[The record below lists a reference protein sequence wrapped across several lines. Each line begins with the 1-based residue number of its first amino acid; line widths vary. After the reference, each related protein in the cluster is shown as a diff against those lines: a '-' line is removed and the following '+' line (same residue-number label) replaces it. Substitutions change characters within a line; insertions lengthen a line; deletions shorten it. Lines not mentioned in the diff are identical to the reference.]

1 MDKENTGVRIVYE
14 ASDAAYLPNF
24 RFDNGRER
32 DESAWNALKEFV
44 TENRELL
51 SAEISDPTS
60 YQIGLHYAFALTRLF
75 LSDFVQEI

>member
-1 MDKENTGVRIVYE
+1 MNEENAGVRIIYE

-24 RFDNGRER
+24 RFDNGKER

-44 TENRELL
+44 AENRGLL
-51 SAEISDPTS
+51 SAEIGDPAS
-60 YQIGLHYAFALTRLF
+60 YQLGLHYAFALTRLF